1 MMVEYKTNLT
11 GIDWKKLKSRLKQDT
26 FDNGRTAEELEL
38 SFKNSYAICF
48 AVEGDRIVGKVR
60 VLSDGVCNAYIV
72 DTWTD
77 SEYRNRGIASR
88 MMEKLLEKLAGQ
100 HVYLFTD
107 DSVAFYKKLGFRA
120 RPTGLELVVG
130 NWLNR

>member
-107 DSVAFYKKLGFRA
+107 DSVAFYKKQKQL
-120 RPTGLELVVG
+120 LLH
-130 NWLNR
+130 